1 MAKFLTLNTHS
12 LLGENVEEKLKILGD
27 EIFSGDYDVVCLQ
40 EVNQLMTSDTTQDLP
55 GYCPVAGE
63 IAIHEDNYGL
73 QLARYL
79 AQKGTT
85 YYWSYA
91 YNHVGYDRFNEGVAI
106 LSKEPLEAS
115 SVLVSKSDDP
125 SDYHTRKMLF
135 CQTVVDGKKTCVAS
149 AHFSWLKDGFLDEWE
164 NAVEALAAQG
174 ESLVIMGD
182 FNNPANTKGY
192 QAILDSKLSLRDT
205 YAEADVKEGEN
216 TIEADIDG
224 WEGNKDALRIDFIFA
239 TKNFVPQTSKVVFDG
254 KKMPSISDHFGVS
267 CEATVN

>member
-12 LLGENVEEKLKILGD
+12 LLGENVERKLEILGD

-40 EVNQLMTSDTTQDLP
+40 EVNQLITSDTTQDLP

-73 QLARYL
+73 QLVRYL

-135 CQTVVDGKKTCVAS
+135 AKPLSTERKP
-149 AHFSWLKDGFLDEWE
+149 
-164 NAVEALAAQG
+164 ALQARIFVAQG
-174 ESLVIMGD
+174 
-182 FNNPANTKGY
+182 
-192 QAILDSKLSLRDT
+192 R
-205 YAEADVKEGEN
+205 
-216 TIEADIDG
+216 
-224 WEGNKDALRIDFIFA
+224 
-239 TKNFVPQTSKVVFDG
+239 VP
-254 KKMPSISDHFGVS
+254 
-267 CEATVN
+267 

>member
-91 YNHVGYDRFNEGVAI
+91 YNRWV
-106 LSKEPLEAS
+106 
-115 SVLVSKSDDP
+115 
-125 SDYHTRKMLF
+125 
-135 CQTVVDGKKTCVAS
+135 
-149 AHFSWLKDGFLDEWE
+149 
-164 NAVEALAAQG
+164 
-174 ESLVIMGD
+174 
-182 FNNPANTKGY
+182 
-192 QAILDSKLSLRDT
+192 
-205 YAEADVKEGEN
+205 
-216 TIEADIDG
+216 
-224 WEGNKDALRIDFIFA
+224 
-239 TKNFVPQTSKVVFDG
+239 
-254 KKMPSISDHFGVS
+254 
-267 CEATVN
+267 

>member
-40 EVNQLMTSDTTQDLP
+40 EVNQLMTSDTTKDLP

-106 LSKEPLEAS
+106 FSKEPLEAS
-115 SVLVSKSDDP
+115 CSFQKAMIHRTIIRGRCFFAKPLS
-125 SDYHTRKMLF
+125 TERKPALPVRIF
-135 CQTVVDGKKTCVAS
+135 RGSRTDSLTSGK
-149 AHFSWLKDGFLDEWE
+149 
-164 NAVEALAAQG
+164 
-174 ESLVIMGD
+174 M
-182 FNNPANTKGY
+182 
-192 QAILDSKLSLRDT
+192 R
-205 YAEADVKEGEN
+205 
-216 TIEADIDG
+216 
-224 WEGNKDALRIDFIFA
+224 
-239 TKNFVPQTSKVVFDG
+239 
-254 KKMPSISDHFGVS
+254 
-267 CEATVN
+267 